1 MLNAEKQKIVDQRE
15 KIVPNNL
22 MNQKDSEKKDVENLV
37 YPLTERK
44 TAKIIRLSQHNTNLK
59 FNMLA

>member
-1 MLNAEKQKIVDQRE
+1 
-15 KIVPNNL
+15 

-44 TAKIIRLSQHNTNLK
+44 TTKIIRLSQHNTNLK
-59 FNMLA
+59 FDMLA